1 MQGCE
6 GARKESR
13 AKGMSTA
20 RRWGSRQL
28 KLTPL
33 PRFLPNASLAARP
46 SLLPHQVK
54 CYSQVTEPVQLQD
67 SERLAQ
73 LVGPGRVA
81 QLQQC
86 IRHLS
91 SR

>member
-1 MQGCE
+1 MRRRGLKSLE
-6 GARKESR
+6 GQKCLHCKA
-13 AKGMSTA
+13 M
-20 RRWGSRQL
+20 GSRQL
-28 KLTPL
+28 KLTPP

-46 SLLPHQVK
+46 GLLPHQVK

-67 SERLAQ
+67 FKRLAQ
-73 LVGPGRVA
+73 LVGPSRVA